1 MIHVTLTSKSCH
13 DSFMCVTW
21 QVTVLGFIEWMSHV
35 THMNEQDI
43 DESNM
48 NESCMGESGGG
59 AGFHGVDDSCHTYE
73 KGRY

>member
-1 MIHVTLTSKSCH
+1 
-13 DSFMCVTW
+13 
-21 QVTVLGFIEWMSHV
+21 VLGFIEWMSHV